1 MIKIEAI
8 VRPEKLEDVK
18 DALSMINVHG
28 ITLYQVMGCGA
39 QKGGTKNVRGHA
51 VQVNLIPKIKFGIA
65 ESFPPR
71 AGRIFWVAS
80 GWNMRYTETG
90 NCSHLT
96 SERKRRYI
104 IWKLEFAASRRLR
117 LQRQ

>member
-39 QKGGTKNVRGHA
+39 QKGGTKTSA
-51 VQVNLIPKIKFGIA
+51 VTLCR
-65 ESFPPR
+65 S
-71 AGRIFWVAS
+71 
-80 GWNMRYTETG
+80 T
-90 NCSHLT
+90 
-96 SERKRRYI
+96 
-104 IWKLEFAASRRLR
+104 
-117 LQRQ
+117 

>member
-51 VQVNLIPKIKFGIA
+51 VQVNLIPKIKFEIVVSDEEWA
-65 ESFPPR
+65 
-71 AGRIFWVAS
+71 RITIDAIC
-80 GWNMRYTETG
+80 NAAYTGEIGDGKIFVYGVQNVVKVRTG
-90 NCSHLT
+90 EEGCD
-96 SERKRRYI
+96 
-104 IWKLEFAASRRLR
+104 A
-117 LQRQ
+117 LQDDN

>member
-51 VQVNLIPKIKFGIA
+51 VQVNLIPKIKFEIVVSDEEWA
-65 ESFPPR
+65 
-71 AGRIFWVAS
+71 RITIDAIC
-80 GWNMRYTETG
+80 NAAYTGEIGDGKIFVYDVENVVKVRTG
-90 NCSHLT
+90 
-96 SERKRRYI
+96 EEGYD
-104 IWKLEFAASRRLR
+104 A
-117 LQRQ
+117 LQDVE